1 LSDLRR
7 LRPVFRHAAAAGG
20 AAAPKPAQLLMVWPE
35 SRLASPPEAHVPA
48 GYRLRQYRPEDR
60 EAYLRLMARAGF
72 KDWTGA
78 QLDRELNCIL
88 PGGFFVIEEA
98 EKGTGTFSR
107 NGPSGCC
114 AEKVPVPFSAVVATA
129 MAAHNPGGN
138 RPFAGA
144 LHWVAADP
152 AHAGRGLGR
161 AASAA
166 AVALLVARGYR
177 RIQLLTDDWRLPA
190 LKIYLT
196 MGFVP
201 ALCAPDMAERW
212 RVVCGKLG
220 HAFAPG
226 EWPGE

>member
-1 LSDLRR
+1 MSR
-7 LRPVFRHAAAAGG
+7 LGPVFRHAAGAGG
-20 AAAPKPAQLLMVWPE
+20 AAPKPLQLLMVWPE
-35 SRLASPPEAHVPA
+35 SRLASPPEARVPA

-60 EAYLRLMARAGF
+60 EGYLRLMARAGF

-88 PGGFFVIEEA
+88 PGGFFVIEPA
-98 EKGTGTFSR
+98 AGG
-107 NGPSGCC
+107 
-114 AEKVPVPFSAVVATA
+114 AVVATA
-129 MAAHNPGGN
+129 RAAHNPGGN

-152 AHAGRGLGR
+152 DHAGRGLGR
-161 AASAA
+161 AAAA
-166 AVALLVARGYR
+166 AAAALLLARGYR